1 MRHYARSIAYAMQ
14 RNRGGFERGL
24 SAFRTMRERGDFRI
38 PQAVRMLTSRAA
50 DTFRIADRGRLAGGA
65 HADLLLFDPATAGIG
80 PMKMVR
86 DLPAGQGRL
95 TTPAAGAP
103 DLTAIELESGD
114 QRVRLTGTT
123 EADEMPTFT
132 AQEMPATFPFF
143 RAFAAN
149 GWLRMTAN
157 GDPVDMAATASGKQG
172 IARFAAFCGG

>member
-1 MRHYARSIAYAMQ
+1 MMKRMMVSVGAALAM
-14 RNRGGFERGL
+14 
-24 SAFRTMRERGDFRI
+24 I
-38 PQAVRMLTSRAA
+38 
-50 DTFRIADRGRLAGGA
+50 AGGA
-65 HADLLLFDPATAGIG
+65 TSAAEAPAVNDGYDWAMRVNDEGPVRDAILAYEVDGTDDQPLNFTCEEGGDRVFAGISG
-80 PMKMVR
+80 
-86 DLPAGQGRL
+86 
-95 TTPAAGAP
+95 GAP

-157 GDPVDMAATASGKQG
+157 GDTVNMAATAGGKQA
-172 IARFAAFCGG
+172 IARFVAFCAG

>member
-1 MRHYARSIAYAMQ
+1 MMMKRMMVSVGAALAM
-14 RNRGGFERGL
+14 
-24 SAFRTMRERGDFRI
+24 I
-38 PQAVRMLTSRAA
+38 
-50 DTFRIADRGRLAGGA
+50 AGGA
-65 HADLLLFDPATAGIG
+65 TSAAEAPAVNDGYDWAMRVNDEGPVHDAILAYEVDGTDDQPLNFTCEEGGDRVFAGISG
-80 PMKMVR
+80 
-86 DLPAGQGRL
+86 
-95 TTPAAGAP
+95 GAP

-157 GDPVDMAATASGKQG
+157 GDPVDMAATASGKQA
-172 IARFAAFCGG
+172 IARFAAFCAG